1 MNCYNCSSDIE
12 VTALKPLGFR
22 DTCPKCDRD
31 AHVCR
36 NCELFDESA
45 HHQCRES
52 SAELVRDKE
61 RANRC
66 EYFSARAA
74 STSKKGSSADHVAAL
89 EGLFKKG

>member
-1 MNCYNCSSDIE
+1 MNCHKCSAEIE

-22 DTCPKCDRD
+22 DTCPKCDSD

-36 NCELFDESA
+36 NCELFDERA

-66 EYFSARAA
+66 EYFSPRSAGA
-74 STSKKGSSADHVAAL
+74 TKKSSSAEHLAAL
-89 EGLFKKG
+89 EDLFKKG